1 MSKRFKENKSTKIV
15 SAIIVI
21 LVVIIAVGIISYY
34 YAKPLESKINANKT
48 IVPLNLVKRVDRRV
62 VVFPSTSPNDLR
74 VTVYD
79 PLRGVLW
86 LN

>member
-62 VVFPSTSPNDLR
+62 VVFP
-74 VTVYD
+74 
-79 PLRGVLW
+79 
-86 LN
+86 